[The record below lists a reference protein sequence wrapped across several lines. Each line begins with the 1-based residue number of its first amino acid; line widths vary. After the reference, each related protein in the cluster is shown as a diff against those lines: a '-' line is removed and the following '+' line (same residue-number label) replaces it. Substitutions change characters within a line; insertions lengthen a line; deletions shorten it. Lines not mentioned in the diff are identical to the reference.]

1 MVLLEGS
8 EEEEAASLSVI
19 TRPLLEGGRGGV
31 DRALLDWDFK
41 PGEKIRG

>member
-19 TRPLLEGGRGGV
+19 TRPLLEGGRGGGN
-31 DRALLDWDFK
+31 RALLDWDFR
-41 PGEKIRG
+41 PEDQREG